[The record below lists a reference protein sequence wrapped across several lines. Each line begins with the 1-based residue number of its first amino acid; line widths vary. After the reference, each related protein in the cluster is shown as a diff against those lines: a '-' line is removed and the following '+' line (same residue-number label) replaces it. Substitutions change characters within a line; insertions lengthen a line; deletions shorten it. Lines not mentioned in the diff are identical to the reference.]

1 MQFHVTEAQ
10 EQDISILWSNDA
22 KKRQKKSRSGV
33 FIEDVEGKAKM
44 HVHTPDRGMQSLEA
58 KPNNNSKY
66 TNARILGS

>member
-33 FIEDVEGKAKM
+33 F
-44 HVHTPDRGMQSLEA
+44 MQSLEA